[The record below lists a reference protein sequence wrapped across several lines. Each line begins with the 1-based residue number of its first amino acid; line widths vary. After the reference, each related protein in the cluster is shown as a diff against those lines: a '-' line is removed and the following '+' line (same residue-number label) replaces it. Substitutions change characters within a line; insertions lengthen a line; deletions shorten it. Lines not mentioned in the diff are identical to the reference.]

1 MILSTVYEVFKE
13 KNDLNSENK
22 SLGKISKFGELMVSF
37 SLITNTRSLFEKNTR
52 FASLD
57 TIRLLLIINVFIVH
71 QYLFTTVIGLN
82 TLKNI
87 YKSVPMKLFNENKY
101 FFVRSPQ
108 IVDAFLTMR
117 YKKIFLLQNM
127 DSTENFYQFILF
139 LKWSNDVLYNDRKTE

>member
-1 MILSTVYEVFKE
+1 MILSTVYEVFKG

-22 SLGKISKFGELMVSF
+22 SLGKISKFKEFMVSF

-71 QYLFTTVIGLN
+71 QYLFTSVIGLN
-82 TLKNI
+82 TLKDI
-87 YKSVPMKLFNENKY
+87 FKSVPTKLLNENKY

-108 IVDAFLTMR
+108 IVDAIITMR
-117 YKKIFLLQNM
+117 YKKNFLLQKV
-127 DSTENFYQFILF
+127 DSTENFCNFLF
-139 LKWSNDVLYNDRKTE
+139 LKRFTDILYNDRKTE

>member
-1 MILSTVYEVFKE
+1 VILSTVYEVFKG

-22 SLGKISKFGELMVSF
+22 SLGKISKFKEFMVSF

-71 QYLFTTVIGLN
+71 QYLFTSVVGLN

-87 YKSVPMKLFNENKY
+87 YKSVPIKLLNENKY

-108 IVDAFLTMR
+108 IVDAFTTMR
-117 YKKIFLLQNM
+117 YKKKIFLLQKG
-127 DSTENFYQFILF
+127 DSTENFCQFF
-139 LKWSNDVLYNDRKTE
+139 FMSQVVY